1 MTQIRWNTLPESK
14 RVGQLREVS
23 NKNSTGRNPMLRDV
37 ARLACEDCPFR
48 PHCELQTK
56 NNRPY
61 GLLALILT
69 RGTDVFPDPVKNRR
83 NFRHNLDRPDADGY
97 TCAQLLKP
105 LPKEEAKALF
115 DFPIFC
121 GKQ

>member
-1 MTQIRWNTLPESK
+1 MVRDI
-14 RVGQLREVS
+14 LR
-23 NKNSTGRNPMLRDV
+23 P
-37 ARLACEDCPFR
+37 ACEDCPFR
-48 PHCELQTK
+48 PGCELQTK

-69 RGTDVFPDPVKNRR
+69 RGTDAFPDPVKNRR
-83 NFRHNLDRPDADGY
+83 NFRHNLDRPDADDY